1 MYEDAPISTYFFEYF
16 SILSFLTGQLKWR
29 LFFLSIFLAFFA
41 CFFASFDSFLMKAL
55 GVPLAMRA
63 IITAAAERAEG
74 GRKGREAKY
83 NILCGRNYSIS
94 IGMLSIIPATPLTT
108 LLPPSTFLLSPSSSI
123 VAGFISQ
130 FVKSSGK
137 FMTFIEILFV
147 SALSCTTSVR
157 LCLFFVCL

>member
-63 IITAAAERAEG
+63 IITAAAEGAEV

-108 LLPPSTFLLSPSSSI
+108 LLPPSTFLLPPSSSPI
-123 VAGFISQ
+123 RLP
-130 FVKSSGK
+130 SS
-137 FMTFIEILFV
+137 LV
-147 SALSCTTSVR
+147 SFRNLLSR
-157 LCLFFVCL
+157 LANL